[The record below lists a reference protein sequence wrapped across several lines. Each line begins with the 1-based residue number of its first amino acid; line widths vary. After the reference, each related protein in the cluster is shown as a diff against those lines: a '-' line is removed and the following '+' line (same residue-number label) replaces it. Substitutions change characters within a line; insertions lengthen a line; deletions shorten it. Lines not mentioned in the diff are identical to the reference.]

1 MKIHSTNYFST
12 LIAVADDCP
21 VSQGTI
27 PPEKGEK
34 RTLANLQ
41 FELLHQNPYKY
52 TSDDII
58 FLCYAR
64 KNDIKNVLDGEE
76 RRKFYSKGQPCM
88 RTSPLTKKYGWG
100 IYNDKFG
107 KIALLGAESEEYKKR
122 LTDKNTSVV
131 RAMRSSRKK

>member
-52 TSDDII
+52 TSDDIT

-76 RRKFYSKGQPCM
+76 RRKFYSKGQPCANIS
-88 RTSPLTKKYGWG
+88 T
-100 IYNDKFG
+100 
-107 KIALLGAESEEYKKR
+107 YKKIW
-122 LTDKNTSVV
+122 LGNL
-131 RAMRSSRKK
+131 